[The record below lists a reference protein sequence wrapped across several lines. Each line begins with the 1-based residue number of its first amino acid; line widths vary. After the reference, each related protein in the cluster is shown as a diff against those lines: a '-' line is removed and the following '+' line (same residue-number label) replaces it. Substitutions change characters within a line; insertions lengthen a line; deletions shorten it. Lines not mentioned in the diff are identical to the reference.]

1 MLDAPRLRLLQG
13 LARRHVRGAQEAD
26 DLLQEAL
33 ILALQKGRLPRRDLE
48 PWLAGT
54 IRNLAATARRGA
66 MRRVRRE
73 AAFADLAVSTGPAAD
88 DPAAAA
94 GRTGLPR
101 AFVETLP
108 ASLRLVALL
117 AGAGATR
124 AEIAHVTGAS
134 DAALRQR
141 LAALRARRRLFR
153 DAGGEAAPDAPA
165 LQLPF
170 GAIRRALMPVAR
182 RPGVA
187 LASHDPDGHLLAF
200 AFSPGRPHVSP
211 SGGHQGYRQP
221 TGG

>member
-1 MLDAPRLRLLQG
+1 MLDAARLHALKR
-13 LARRHVRGAQEAD
+13 LARRHARSADDAD

-33 ILALQKGRLPRRDLE
+33 ILALRKGRLAGRDLD

-54 IRNLAATARRGA
+54 IRNLAATARRGS

-73 AAFADLAVSTGPAAD
+73 AAFADLAASIDPAAD
-88 DPAAAA
+88 RSAPAADT
-94 GRTGLPR
+94 RLPR

-108 ASLRLVALL
+108 AGLRLVALL

-124 AEIAHVTGAS
+124 AEIAYVTGVG

-141 LAALRARRRLFR
+141 LAALRARWRLFR
-153 DAGGEAAPDAPA
+153 DAGGEGTGAAPVLP
-165 LQLPF
+165 LPF
-170 GAIRRALMPVAR
+170 GAIRRALLPVAR

-200 AFSPGRPHVSP
+200 DFSPRRPHVSP
-211 SGGHQGYRQP
+211 SGGHQGYRPP

>member
-1 MLDAPRLRLLQG
+1 MLDASRLRLLQG
-13 LARRHVRGAQEAD
+13 LARRHARGAQEAD

-33 ILALQKGRLPRRDLE
+33 ILALQKGRLPGRDLE

-54 IRNLAATARRGA
+54 IRNLAATARRSS

-73 AAFADLAVSTGPAAD
+73 AAFADLTAATGPAAD

-124 AEIAHVTGAS
+124 AEIAHVTGAG

-141 LAALRARRRLFR
+141 LSALRARWRHFR
-153 DAGGEAAPDAPA
+153 AAGGEAAGAAPA
-165 LQLPF
+165 LPLPF
-170 GAIRRALMPVAR
+170 GAIRRALLPVAR

-187 LASHDPDGHLLAF
+187 LASHDPDGHLIAF
-200 AFSPGRPHVSP
+200 DFSPGRPHVFP

>member
-1 MLDAPRLRLLQG
+1 MLDAARLHALKR
-13 LARRHVRGAQEAD
+13 LARRHARGADDAD

-33 ILALQKGRLPRRDLE
+33 ILALQKGRLPGRDLE

-54 IRNLAATARRGA
+54 IRNLASTARRGA
-66 MRRVRRE
+66 VRRVRRE
-73 AAFADLAVSTGPAAD
+73 AAFADLAAAID
-88 DPAAAA
+88 DTAEDRAAAA
-94 GRTGLPR
+94 GRSGVPL

-108 ASLRLVALL
+108 GSLRLVALL

-124 AEIAHVTGAS
+124 AEIAHITGAG

-141 LAALRARRRLFR
+141 LSALRARWRLFR
-153 DAGGEAAPDAPA
+153 DAGGEAAGTAPV
-165 LQLPF
+165 LPLPF
-170 GAIRRALMPVAR
+170 GAIRRALLPVAR

-200 AFSPGRPHVSP
+200 DFSPRRPHVSH